1 MKFSFL
7 GIDVVIKKQHVKDL
21 LSLNDINYI
30 NNELLSYLKNL
41 NADEINKRIQD
52 VTCTVGQGVKKIK
65 ETLSNKGIIIIPDFI
80 PENSINKI
88 SQVTR

>member
-52 VTCTVGQGVKKIK
+52 VTCTVGQGVKKKLKRHFQIK
-65 ETLSNKGIIIIPDFI
+65 
-80 PENSINKI
+80 
-88 SQVTR
+88 V